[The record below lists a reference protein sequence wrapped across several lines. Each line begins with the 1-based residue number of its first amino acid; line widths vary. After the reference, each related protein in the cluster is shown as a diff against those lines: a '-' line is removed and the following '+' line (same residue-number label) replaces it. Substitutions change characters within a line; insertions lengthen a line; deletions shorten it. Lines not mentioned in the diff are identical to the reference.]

1 MLGFMAHEFDRLTAE
16 TKPLFFFFLILDNK
30 PETYLRWSFL
40 RSSCLFL
47 YARIKIKM
55 YWRRRQILNDWN
67 LLSRTWCFWDNHP
80 VFIRAI
86 QFNNSTRFRDNDYET
101 YEQETISRISNTTF
115 LTWFFPNSWGIH
127 QREPNRFHF
136 TSINKGILQEHF
148 IHPSSPELQ
157 DHSTTR
163 VSILSHWK
171 AYREF
176 RQLKHP

>member
-1 MLGFMAHEFDRLTAE
+1 MLGFKAHEFDRLTAE

-55 YWRRRQILNDWN
+55 YWN

-86 QFNNSTRFRDNDYET
+86 QFNNSTRIRDNDYET
-101 YEQETISRISNTTF
+101 YEQENISRRSNTTF
-115 LTWFFPNSWGIH
+115 FTWFFPNSWGIH

-136 TSINKGILQEHF
+136 TSINKGILQEQLHTPF
-148 IHPSSPELQ
+148 KPRTSRSLYNEGLNSISLESLQ
-157 DHSTTR
+157 RIQTT
-163 VSILSHWK
+163 
-171 AYREF
+171 
-176 RQLKHP
+176 